1 MEALF
6 NVREKPFRE
15 VRVEVWWHFEYHHVP
30 PVFVPFH
37 GLSLQSIKDLSAT
50 EQGKRRVQG
59 AVNRRP
65 TEALASLAGN
75 GICSHQDECEQTCM
89 TSAKAKPAKD
99 LRAKT
104 V

>member
-6 NVREKPFRE
+6 NIREKPFLE
-15 VRVEVWWHFEYHHVP
+15 VRVGVRWYFGYHHVP
-30 PVFVPFH
+30 PVFFLVPFH
-37 GLSLQSIKDLSAT
+37 VLSLQSSKDLSAT

-65 TEALASLAGN
+65 NEALASLAGN
-75 GICSHQDECEQTCM
+75 GICSHQDEYEQTCM

-99 LRAKT
+99 LKG
-104 V
+104 